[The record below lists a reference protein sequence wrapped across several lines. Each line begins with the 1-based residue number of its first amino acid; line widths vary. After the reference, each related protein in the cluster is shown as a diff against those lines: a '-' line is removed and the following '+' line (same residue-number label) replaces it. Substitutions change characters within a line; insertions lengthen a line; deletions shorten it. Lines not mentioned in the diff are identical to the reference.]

1 MDIAGF
7 PQVQF
12 ETLCA
17 YHPAFAL
24 AILCGVKPRPSMRVV
39 QATFSSA
46 ALNVPVE
53 ANFDQQITSVSVFT
67 GCDVSIDP
75 TSAFAG
81 NPLKTTSDFFQAAGA
96 SGVRVQLLARTRDD
110 NDYTPITSQVPL
122 QMVPSILRKVAGIWS
137 MTLPDNLKA
146 TFLLGAAPP
155 AVPLTVWITFAF
167 LVLGPLGENY
177 LRLDPLTARAQ
188 LAQKLASIGMG
199 GSGAQPPA
207 S

>member
-12 ETLCA
+12 ETICA

-24 AILCGVKPRPSMRVV
+24 AILNGVKVRPSMRVT

-46 ALNVPVE
+46 ALNQPVE
-53 ANFDQQITSVSVFT
+53 SNFDQQITTYSIFAGV
-67 GCDVSIDP
+67 DVTIDP

-81 NPLKTTSDFFQAAGA
+81 NPLKTLSDFFQAAGA

-110 NDYTPITSQVPL
+110 NDFTPITAQVPL
-122 QMVPSILRKVAGIWS
+122 QSVPSVMRKVAGIWA
-137 MTLPDNLKA
+137 MTLPDNIKA
-146 TFLLGAAPP
+146 TFTLGTAPP
-155 AVPLTVWITFAF
+155 AVPLTVWLTFSF

-177 LRLDPLTARAQ
+177 LRMDPKVARAELARQ
-188 LAQKLASIGMG
+188 LASLGMG
-199 GSGAQPPA
+199 GSSAQPPT